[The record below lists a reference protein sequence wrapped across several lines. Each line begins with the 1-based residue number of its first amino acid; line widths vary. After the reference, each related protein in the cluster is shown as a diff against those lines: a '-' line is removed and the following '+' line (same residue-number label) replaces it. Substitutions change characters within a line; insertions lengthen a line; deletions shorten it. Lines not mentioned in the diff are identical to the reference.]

1 MSKNEP
7 TATIPVE
14 NLPVLREKLEKLNRK
29 AEKLGLDVSP
39 ITLTE
44 GERHETQYPG
54 EEWVT
59 TTVDVFV
66 EGASPKLNG
75 WQFVATLEHDESGT
89 LIRRFPLAD
98 EAIDLTQ
105 YRTATPDNCDHCH
118 ARRRRNDTY
127 IVAKLVNIHPAN
139 AVSASLLEEAGPVY
153 ETAQVGST
161 CLKDFI
167 GHASPQQIAKWLE
180 SLRDTLE
187 QSGDRGERI
196 ERRYY
201 LDSVLEVAADEVN
214 RHGYVSRKVSQETGQ
229 DATADQIG
237 GEFFHRMNTRDHL
250 LPLDPGTIDIAKVT
264 EWVRS
269 LDEKALENEYLYN
282 LFTVCRNDTIT
293 TRQFGIAASAITA
306 YQREEAKRIE
316 RTSGGNV
323 DEYLAEPGEKI
334 EVTFTVERIFTN
346 EDVGYGISYYHVLR
360 ASTGHRLAW
369 TTKPSLEQGKTYSG
383 GFKVKANKETKGGK
397 NTVIYYPRNLKE
409 I

>member
-14 NLPVLREKLEKLNRK
+14 NLPVLREKLAKLNRK
-29 AEKLGLDVSP
+29 AESLGLDVSS
-39 ITLTE
+39 ITITE
-44 GERHETQYPG
+44 GERHETQAPG
-54 EEWVT
+54 EDWVS

-98 EAIDLTQ
+98 ETIDLTQ
-105 YRTATPDNCDHCH
+105 YRTATPDNCDQCH

-127 IVAKLVNIHPAN
+127 IVAKKIEDWGSGNDWSESFAKN
-139 AVSASLLEEAGPVY
+139 GY

-167 GHASPQQIAKWLE
+167 GHASPQAIAKWLE

-201 LDSVLEVAADEVN
+201 LNDLMNEAACEVRN
-214 RHGYVSRKVSQETGQ
+214 NGYVSRRVAQETGRF
-229 DATADQIG
+229 ATADEVSNAFFARQRPGHGLDLIG
-237 GEFFHRMNTRDHL
+237 DDDAEL
-250 LPLDPGTIDIAKVT
+250 AAKTI

-282 LFTVCRNDTIT
+282 LFTVCRNDAIT
-293 TRQFGIAASAITA
+293 SRQFGIAASAITA
-306 YQREEAKRIE
+306 YQREVARQVE

-323 DEYLAEPGEKI
+323 DEYLAEPGEKV
-334 EVTFTVERIFTN
+334 EVTFTVERVYTN
-346 EDVGYGISYYHVLR
+346 EDTGYGVSYYHVLR

-369 TTKPSLEQGKTYSG
+369 TTKDQLEQSKTYSG

-409 I
+409 V